1 MSDAVAG
8 GSGADGR
15 VVAPDR
21 LVEIVAESVADVV
34 RAEVRAVRGQLVGA
48 LRPAGVGFVLLG
60 TAGACAVLGVGAAST
75 TVLRMLESFLPKK
88 LAAAG
93 MTAGYLA
100 AAAVL
105 GRLGLNQLHAAG
117 GGPPASPTGSTGP
130 WPRPPPGCCRPARPP
145 ADGRRAESRLG
156 RRTSCTDWAQ
166 FTPFLPIRA
175 PRRRRWR

>member
-117 GGPPASPTGSTGP
+117 GGSARLADRVDGAVAETASWVLPAGAT
-130 WPRPPPGCCRPARPP
+130 A
-145 ADGRRAESRLG
+145 GRRS
-156 RRTSCTDWAQ
+156 
-166 FTPFLPIRA
+166 
-175 PRRRRWR
+175 PR